1 MSRQQIRFF
10 REVLL
15 VADVIA
21 SAAAFSLALSL
32 RQWLY
37 EANSGHD
44 WLGALAATLPISGGV
59 ADLRPY
65 SLLMMGMVPAW
76 VLVFHWNRT
85 NDFRCNYSEIA
96 GRYARAVL
104 LGLACLVGV
113 SFVGKFEWLARSFVI
128 MFGLLQWG
136 TLLVGRIAVMEL
148 ISALRR
154 KHVDGHRMVIVGCS
168 EHAVEFAKSLGGQ
181 IPWNLKLEGHLRV
194 PNEPVH
200 ARATPILGD
209 LDELANLLDNRPVDE
224 VVFVVDQQQSSELLK
239 DALLACDERGVDVL
253 LTLPP
258 AFPSNGR
265 MEISSLSGFNYPL
278 LGLRRTPAG
287 GARLAVK
294 RAFDFLA
301 SATAL
306 LGTLP
311 FMLCVAVAIRLE
323 SPGPI
328 LFTQIRVGRNGRRFT
343 MYKFRS
349 MVMDAEAK
357 LAQLKTQNEMD
368 GPVFKM
374 RSDPRITKVGGFL
387 RRTSLD
393 ELPQF
398 FNILLG
404 NMSLVGPR
412 PPLPAEVAK
421 YKPWHRRR
429 LSVKPGLTGLWQVS
443 GRNNIGFEEWM
454 KLDLR
459 YIDQWSLWLDLKI
472 IARTFPAVLGRS
484 GM

>member
-15 VADVIA
+15 AADVVA
-21 SAAAFSLALSL
+21 SAAAFLLSLSL
-32 RQWLY
+32 R
-37 EANSGHD
+37 EGFANARNASG
-44 WLGALAATLPISGGV
+44 WIGELARSLSLGSVGALE
-59 ADLRPY
+59 PY
-65 SLLMMGMVPAW
+65 ALLMIAMVPAW
-76 VLVFHWNRT
+76 ILVFHWNRT
-85 NDFRCNYSEIA
+85 NDFRCRYREIA
-96 GRYARAVL
+96 GRYARAVA
-104 LGLACLVGV
+104 LGVACLIGI
-113 SFVGKFEWLARSFVI
+113 SFVAKLEFLARSFV
-128 MFGLLQWG
+128 LLFAATQ
-136 TLLVGRIAVMEL
+136 LVALVLGRVALMEL
-148 ISALRR
+148 ISVLRR
-154 KHVDGHRMVIVGCS
+154 KHVDGHRVVVVGCS
-168 EHAVEFAKSLGGQ
+168 ERAIEFAQSLRGQ
-181 IPWNLKLEGHLRV
+181 IPWNLKVEGYVTV
-194 PNEPVH
+194 PGEASN
-200 ARATPILGD
+200 AKATPVLAD
-209 LDELANLLDNRPVDE
+209 LTKLDELLDTMPVDE
-224 VVFVVDQQQSSELLK
+224 VVFVVNPNQTSEALT
-239 DALLACDERGVDVL
+239 DALFACDERGVDVL
-253 LTLPP
+253 MTLPP

-265 MEISSLSGFNYPL
+265 MEISSLSGFDYPL

-294 RAFDFLA
+294 RLLDFCF
-301 SATAL
+301 SFVAL
-306 LGTLP
+306 VVAAPIMLGI
-311 FMLCVAVAIRLE
+311 VAAIRLD

-328 LFTQIRVGRNGRRFT
+328 LFRQVRVGRSGRRFT
-343 MYKFRS
+343 MLKFRS
-349 MVMDAEAK
+349 MCIDAEAK
-357 LAQLKTQNEMD
+357 LEALKARNEMD

-374 RSDPRITKVGGFL
+374 RRDPRITRVGDFL

-404 NMSLVGPR
+404 DMSIVGPR

-443 GRNNIGFEEWM
+443 GRNEIGFEEWM

-472 IARTFPAVLGRS
+472 IARTVPAVLGRS

>member
-15 VADVIA
+15 AADVVA
-21 SAAAFSLALSL
+21 SAAAFLLSL
-32 RQWLY
+32 SVREGLSS
-37 EANSGHD
+37 ARHAPGLFGDFARGLS
-44 WLGALAATLPISGGV
+44 LGSVGPLQ
-59 ADLRPY
+59 PY
-65 SLLMMGMVPAW
+65 ALLMLGMVPAW
-76 VLVFHWNRT
+76 ILVFHWNET
-85 NDFRCNYSEIA
+85 NDFRCRYREIA
-96 GRYARAVL
+96 GRYARAVG
-104 LGLACLVGV
+104 LGVVCLIGI
-113 SFVGKFEWLARSFVI
+113 SFVAKLEFLSRSFVVLFAVTQLI
-128 MFGLLQWG
+128 A
-136 TLLVGRIAVMEL
+136 LVSGRVALMEL
-148 ISALRR
+148 ISVLRR
-154 KHVDGHRMVIVGCS
+154 KHVDGHRVLIVGCS
-168 EHAVEFAKSLGGQ
+168 ERAIEFAQSLRGQ
-181 IPWNLKLEGHLRV
+181 IPWNLKVEGYV
-194 PNEPVH
+194 AMPGEPVN
-200 ARATPILGD
+200 AKAIPVVGELGV
-209 LDELANLLDNRPVDE
+209 LHELLDSRPVDE
-224 VVFVVDQQQSSELLK
+224 VVFVVDAGQASEQLT

-253 LTLPP
+253 MTLPP

-265 MEISSLSGFNYPL
+265 MEISSLSGFDYPL

-294 RAFDFLA
+294 RVFDFFFSLV
-301 SATAL
+301 AL
-306 LGTLP
+306 LVAAP
-311 FMLCVAVAIRLE
+311 VMLAIVIAIRVE

-328 LFTQIRVGRNGRRFT
+328 LFRQVRVGRSGRKFT
-343 MYKFRS
+343 MLKFRS
-349 MVMDAEAK
+349 MCIDAEAK
-357 LAQLKTQNEMD
+357 LEALKKNNEMD

-374 RSDPRITKVGGFL
+374 RRDPRITRVGGFI

-398 FNILLG
+398 INILLG
-404 NMSLVGPR
+404 DMSIVGPR

-443 GRNNIGFEEWM
+443 GRNEIGFEEWM

-472 IARTFPAVLGRS
+472 IARTVPAVLGRS